1 MTTLGNKKISNS
13 IISCVIIHGYDEE
26 LWICFYRNFI
36 HFLYLNICLYV
47 IKLEEISLLKLPKT
61 KDNVIEH
68 SILIVVTIKL
78 IPKDRNRSQILKKK
92 DKELRVAQ
100 WGIHLPAH
108 ETQVGSLVQ
117 EDPACSRAIGPH
129 TTTI

>member
-1 MTTLGNKKISNS
+1 M
-13 IISCVIIHGYDEE
+13 
-26 LWICFYRNFI
+26 
-36 HFLYLNICLYV
+36 NICLYV

-92 DKELRVAQ
+92 DKNHIESRHQKYFRASN
-100 WGIHLPAH
+100 WGFKEKIEQE
-108 ETQVGSLVQ
+108 ETRKYSNF
-117 EDPACSRAIGPH
+117 RK
-129 TTTI
+129 

>member
-1 MTTLGNKKISNS
+1 MSYMTTLGNRKISNS
-13 IISCVIIHGYDEE
+13 IISRVIIHGYDKE
-26 LWICFYRNFI
+26 LWVCFYRNFI

-92 DKELRVAQ
+92 DKNNIQ
-100 WGIHLPAH
+100 
-108 ETQVGSLVQ
+108 
-117 EDPACSRAIGPH
+117 SRHQKYFGAS
-129 TTTI
+129 T